1 MLYVIFVSHSNH
13 STHSSK
19 DCCLCSRH
27 IWCLAHPRR
36 TDAHQPTQAVHNWMA
51 RVMPQHGGASPPLPC
66 LPHVTYSMSSQAV
79 MTGGTILKI
88 TIDPTMGGATI
99 VEGGIPFVILCSG
112 YIGSSLFGGLFILAG
127 WDTLVAK
134 VMSFVLGLG
143 LVTPLV
149 LVRDK
154 L

>member
-1 MLYVIFVSHSNH
+1 MLINPLKLFTIGWHELCHIMGVRPASHCVS
-13 STHSSK
+13 
-19 DCCLCSRH
+19 
-27 IWCLAHPRR
+27 P
-36 TDAHQPTQAVHNWMA
+36 
-51 RVMPQHGGASPPLPC
+51 MPFTPC
-66 LPHVTYSMSSQAV
+66 IASQAV
-79 MTGGTILKI
+79 MTGGTIHKI

-99 VEGGIPFVILCSG
+99 VEGGVPFIILCSG